1 MHLICNS
8 LALVVF
14 FNDVSF
20 RSTFHLALVSI
31 GLHVNINNDE
41 NDTGE
46 RSSRRKFFVN
56 LPHVRRL
63 SLSYFLRAQP
73 KEQISVERSNNF
85 WEDDHYEL
93 AVWPPERLTVKPASL
108 EGERE
113 LMKELLRFRQASVYT
128 EVIYLGP

>member
-1 MHLICNS
+1 MNFIGVTRLD
-8 LALVVF
+8 A
-14 FNDVSF
+14 SF
-20 RSTFHLALVSI
+20 RSTIHLALVSI

-46 RSSRRKFFVN
+46 RSSRLKFFVS
-56 LPHVRRL
+56 LPHVTRL
-63 SLSYFLRAQP
+63 SSTKGA
-73 KEQISVERSNNF
+73 ISVERSNNF

-128 EVIYLGP
+128 E